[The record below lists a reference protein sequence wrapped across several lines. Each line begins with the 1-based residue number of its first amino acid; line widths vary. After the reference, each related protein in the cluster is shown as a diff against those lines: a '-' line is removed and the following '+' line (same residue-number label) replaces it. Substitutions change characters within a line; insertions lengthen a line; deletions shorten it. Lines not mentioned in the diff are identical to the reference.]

1 MTLLSVSAHDIDTA
15 GLAVETALPLAWL
28 KEELADADLEGRAPG
43 HFRGRLSRTGSEIIV
58 RGKLQVE
65 LVTPCARC
73 LEPANI
79 SVDAELSLLLR
90 PAPAEHHAR
99 PSGGA
104 GAKGAKGEKSA
115 KKSNGHGEKAAARD
129 PEEYEF
135 SSAEA
140 DVDTYDGETVVLD
153 PFLREAILLEIPNF
167 PLCSE
172 ACPGIGAAAR
182 APEPEPSG
190 DPRLRPLGALREKLA
205 AARPRPEGDAT
216 ESAKRADEA
225 RPHEPSEARE
235 KPKKNEPSEAR
246 EKPKKKE

>member
-1 MTLLSVSAHDIDTA
+1 MTLLSVSAHDIDNA

-28 KEELADADLEGRAPG
+28 KEELAEADLEGRAPG
-43 HFRGRLSRTGSEIIV
+43 HFQGRLSRTGGEILV

-65 LVTPCARC
+65 LTTPCARC
-73 LEPANI
+73 LDPANI
-79 SVDAELSLLLR
+79 SVDTELSLLLH

-104 GAKGAKGEKSA
+104 G
-115 KKSNGHGEKAAARD
+115 EKAAKTAKKPNGHSGKAAAKE

-140 DVDTYDGETVVLD
+140 DTDTYDGETVVLD

-205 AARPRPEGDAT
+205 AARPRPEGNAT
-216 ESAKRADEA
+216 DQIAEIVKSADEA
-225 RPHEPSEARE
+225 RS
-235 KPKKNEPSEAR
+235 NEPSEAR
-246 EKPKKKE
+246 EKPKKKKE